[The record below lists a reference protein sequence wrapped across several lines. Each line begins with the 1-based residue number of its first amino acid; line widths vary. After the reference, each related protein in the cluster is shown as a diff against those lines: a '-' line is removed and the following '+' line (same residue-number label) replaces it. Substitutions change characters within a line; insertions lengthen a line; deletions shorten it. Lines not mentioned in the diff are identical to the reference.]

1 MALDH
6 KEQVQG
12 HIHHAGN
19 AQIQQRPLCVPGGT
33 EDTIAEVVYRH
44 GRHTQSV
51 DPQIPHGAGQQLL
64 LGIQQQQHGLRQQ
77 QTDQTHHDTDTAADE
92 QGGVD
97 GLLHVLVTAQPQS
110 TGHDH
115 VDTAADAN
123 EQPRKQGY
131 QQSGGAHS
139 AQRQIVGKFTGN
151 GHVAEVE
158 QHLQHLRHHQGQAEQ
173 QNIFPQ
179 GPCSYFN
186 RK

>member
-1 MALDH
+1 MS
-6 KEQVQG
+6 
-12 HIHHAGN
+12 
-19 AQIQQRPLCVPGGT
+19 PGGT

-51 DPQIPHGAGQQLL
+51 DPQIPHGAGQQVL

-77 QTDQTHHDTDTAADE
+77 QTDQAHHDTDTAADE

-97 GLLHVLVTAQPQS
+97 GLLHVLMTAQPQS

-123 EQPRKQGY
+123 EQSRNRDTSRVDEPT
-131 QQSGGAHS
+131 A

-158 QHLQHLRHHQGQAEQ
+158 QHLQHLRHHQRQAEQ

-179 GPCSYFN
+179 GPCGYFN